1 MRRLR
6 IWSVLK
12 SVLSVSPAGHKSET
26 QVYFS
31 VFCLCLWNSFTPF
44 FFFLNRTDVYSKC
57 FKIPLWRNT
66 PPPPPPLLG
75 RVGKEKRK
83 KKPGNQLLFLLL
95 LAVTLLPF
103 WVRGPHRKK
112 KERERKKGFLPT
124 IQINPFY
131 DHIFFPSEL
140 LSHPATCFSLWKN
153 CQKWLEQRTK
163 GLQALKGR
171 DCTRLNSITS
181 FIMQIPLP
189 LGFRLPCVIKWRLS
203 G

>member
-1 MRRLR
+1 MR
-6 IWSVLK
+6 
-12 SVLSVSPAGHKSET
+12 
-26 QVYFS
+26 
-31 VFCLCLWNSFTPF
+31 
-44 FFFLNRTDVYSKC
+44 SKC

-75 RVGKEKRK
+75 RVGKKERK

-95 LAVTLLPF
+95 AVTLSPSGS
-103 WVRGPHRKK
+103 GPLTGK
-112 KERERKKGFLPT
+112 KERESKKGFLPT

-140 LSHPATCFSLWKN
+140 ISPPATCFSLWKN

-163 GLQALKGR
+163 GLQPLKGR

-181 FIMQIPLP
+181 FIMQIPSP
-189 LGFRLPCVIKWRLS
+189 LDSVFPVWLNGDSLRINWAQMQK
-203 G
+203 

>member
-1 MRRLR
+1 MC
-6 IWSVLK
+6 IQNVLQF
-12 SVLSVSPAGHKSET
+12 HSEE
-26 QVYFS
+26 
-31 VFCLCLWNSFTPF
+31 
-44 FFFLNRTDVYSKC
+44 
-57 FKIPLWRNT
+57 IPLLHPHPCWVGWGRRKGKRNQEISCFPFCFWQSFFSPSGSGALT
-66 PPPPPPLLG
+66 
-75 RVGKEKRK
+75 GKK
-83 KKPGNQLLFLLL
+83 
-95 LAVTLLPF
+95 
-103 WVRGPHRKK
+103 
-112 KERERKKGFLPT
+112 RERKKGFIPT

-140 LSHPATCFSLWKN
+140 ISHPATCFSLWKN

-189 LGFRLPCVIKWRLS
+189 LGFRLPSVIKWRLS